1 MIETRH
7 ENEVAPQELIWSGMT
22 HRGRVRPNNEDAF
35 LALTFDM
42 HDVRYLGKI
51 GQSTFQGG
59 DYVFAVSDGMGGAKS
74 GEFASRIAVDKITT
88 VRRARIGPSL
98 GRLSSADLQRLN
110 GAIAVFLGV
119 AG

>member
-1 MIETRH
+1 MANR
-7 ENEVAPQELIWSGMT
+7 
-22 HRGRVRPNNEDAF
+22 
-35 LALTFDM
+35 
-42 HDVRYLGKI
+42 
-51 GQSTFQGG
+51 GG
-59 DYVFAVSDGMGGAKS
+59 DDTGKPRPGVIVQSDLFSPLDSVTVCPLTSSVTDAPAMRLRI
-74 GEFASRIAVDKITT
+74 EASDMLNLHASSWIAVDKITT